1 MSIDDLVKEYNS
13 QQKSEKHFDVN
24 ITSMDI
30 RKLNEIDRVDY
41 INALNDNYRF
51 CHVEEALEKYI
62 RYLVKHG
69 IPFNRIEVFGTPHL
83 SINGSKYQEIMQGI
97 IRDNDDKLYGWIH
110 NPSRFKHYTFSDIK
124 DANYRASSYLKDV
137 NIADTSNV
145 LNLSLEFKAL
155 LYDDYM
161 GKEVDPFDNLG
172 LLQAD
177 KIRTFDELINFESF
191 IKGLQI
197 DGYEL
202 SMGKEEAIPIT
213 SYEEY
218 FNALMANFNVNKDSK
233 IYMKL
238 DFRQKNNK

>member
-110 NPSRFKHYTFSDIK
+110 NPSRFKRYTFSDIK

-145 LNLSLEFKAL
+145 LNLCNSNIVTFLCSSGCIGSETSII
-155 LYDDYM
+155 
-161 GKEVDPFDNLG
+161 NLIISSYAPPE
-172 LLQAD
+172 Q
-177 KIRTFDELINFESF
+177 
-191 IKGLQI
+191 
-197 DGYEL
+197 
-202 SMGKEEAIPIT
+202 PI
-213 SYEEY
+213 
-218 FNALMANFNVNKDSK
+218 
-233 IYMKL
+233 I
-238 DFRQKNNK
+238 